1 VRASD
6 PQFKD
11 MIDNAPCGY
20 VTLQPNGR
28 IEYVNL
34 TFLEWSG
41 HTAPRMTG
49 KRFSDF

>member
-1 VRASD
+1 MRASD